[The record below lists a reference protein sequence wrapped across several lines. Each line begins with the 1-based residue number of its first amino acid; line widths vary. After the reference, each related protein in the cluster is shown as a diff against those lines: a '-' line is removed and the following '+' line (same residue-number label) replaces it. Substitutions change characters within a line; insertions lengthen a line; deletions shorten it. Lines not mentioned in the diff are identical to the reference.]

1 MDSIESFFGQR
12 EFLPMNWWPIHYKW
26 KIQKYLDKDDVVV
39 VAVYCRILMMNRRC
53 YDPCLIFL
61 WQITDLTELRSE
73 AKLFTKNEQFTK
85 LIIPSRIFFGL
96 LPQITSFR

>member
-53 YDPCLIFL
+53 YDPCLIFFM
-61 WQITDLTELRSE
+61 TDYWLDGTAQWS
-73 AKLFTKNEQFTK
+73 K
-85 LIIPSRIFFGL
+85 IIH
-96 LPQITSFR
+96 